1 MEFMKAKT
9 LFFLIPIA
17 LLAAGVQISPGA
29 TIPAGTILIVRT
41 AAPVSSVD
49 ARGKAVPFQIAR
61 PVAAGAKV
69 VIPVG
74 THLSGKVVTSRRLV
88 HSGDQLTVD
97 LSSVHLAGHDV
108 PISTTGPQFLSNDIR
123 TRNNTS
129 ISRSNYTVAT
139 GKLMQFKLARPL
151 VF

>member
-1 MEFMKAKT
+1 MKAKT

-17 LLAAGVQISPGA
+17 LLAAGLQISSGA

-41 AAPVSSVD
+41 ASPVSSVD
-49 ARGKAVPFQIAR
+49 PPGRAVPFQLGHPIA
-61 PVAAGAKV
+61 VNGKTL
-69 VIPVG
+69 IPAG
-74 THLSGKVVTSRRLV
+74 THLGGKVATSRRLV
-88 HSGDQLTVD
+88 HAGNELTVD
-97 LSSVHLAGHDV
+97 VTSVHLAGHDI
-108 PISTTGPQFLSNDIR
+108 PLSTTGPQFLSNDIK

-129 ISRSNYTVAT
+129 ISRSNYTVAA